1 MQKISQREFFYLAL
15 LLIAIIGIISIV
27 NTTQY
32 GIGLGSDSVVYIAAA
47 RNLIEGSGVSW
58 VSGSGSIQPMNLHAP
73 FFSILLAGFEVVSI
87 DGVEGARILSS
98 IAFGLDIF
106 LVGLI
111 TYQIIRSKPFSLV
124 SSVILLL
131 TGELL
136 EIHSWAM
143 SDQVYIT
150 LSLAS
155 IFLLLIYFDDRKRLY
170 LILAA
175 VFASLAALTRYIGI
189 SIILAGGVSLIIDR
203 SERYSR
209 RLKNAI
215 IYSLIS
221 ILPISVWLL
230 RNLLRTGLMTG
241 RYSVWNPD
249 ALQGTFLSSL
259 SIVLNWFLPL
269 RLVSLFLNQ
278 DIWVIILGILLGI
291 GLAVLASIGLVKF
304 HDQSESIQVD
314 ASSIAVLFGYVI
326 FYFAVLFITAV
337 TANPASDII
346 QRILLPIYPVLLI
359 ILVWFLFLLWKTE
372 KLIIKVLIVV
382 LIVFLIRNKAVYSY
396 WISRGLDGDGQRYS
410 SRAWQSSE
418 TIEKLAELNPKM
430 VYTDD
435 IAAVYILA
443 DMKPILIPLRLSPA
457 TRFEKSNVSEALSN
471 MKNNI
476 NENGGVLV
484 LFSPSN
490 IAEEFVSL
498 DDLTA
503 GLVPIV
509 TTQDGVIYGSQ

>member
-27 NTTQY
+27 NITQY

-203 SERYSR
+203 GERYSR
-209 RLKNAI
+209 RLKK
-215 IYSLIS
+215 
-221 ILPISVWLL
+221 
-230 RNLLRTGLMTG
+230 
-241 RYSVWNPD
+241 
-249 ALQGTFLSSL
+249 QHE
-259 SIVLNWFLPL
+259 
-269 RLVSLFLNQ
+269 Q
-278 DIWVIILGILLGI
+278 
-291 GLAVLASIGLVKF
+291 
-304 HDQSESIQVD
+304 
-314 ASSIAVLFGYVI
+314 
-326 FYFAVLFITAV
+326 
-337 TANPASDII
+337 
-346 QRILLPIYPVLLI
+346 
-359 ILVWFLFLLWKTE
+359 
-372 KLIIKVLIVV
+372 
-382 LIVFLIRNKAVYSY
+382 
-396 WISRGLDGDGQRYS
+396 
-410 SRAWQSSE
+410 
-418 TIEKLAELNPKM
+418 
-430 VYTDD
+430 
-435 IAAVYILA
+435 
-443 DMKPILIPLRLSPA
+443 
-457 TRFEKSNVSEALSN
+457 
-471 MKNNI
+471 
-476 NENGGVLV
+476 
-484 LFSPSN
+484 
-490 IAEEFVSL
+490 
-498 DDLTA
+498 
-503 GLVPIV
+503 
-509 TTQDGVIYGSQ
+509 